1 MPAEQMTRVR
11 GLVDEDAAREAVELA
26 LPSIEKAFQREG
38 VSGERVLHIVV
49 MDPAVQPGEAAFE
62 DAILY
67 ERSVGDPRKWQ
78 ADYRS
83 FARAKAA
90 LAWRAG
96 CDTHLIQE
104 LRPHLLRPG
113 ETLLWGSAW
122 RDGLVVGASG
132 AHPWFDEAFANAV
145 AGFLLAIAQER
156 ARGARRPADAVTRRD
171 ADLKVRATAGLKP
184 RPTGAAGGARTTE
197 PGGDVCPSAAVAR
210 GLAQATGT
218 RLGHLHLRTSR

>member
-1 MPAEQMTRVR
+1 MPTEQITRAT
-11 GLVDEDAAREAVELA
+11 GLVDEAAAREAVELA
-26 LPSIEKAFQREG
+26 LPSIEKALQREG
-38 VSGERVLHIVV
+38 VSGERVLHVVV
-49 MDPAVQPGEAAFE
+49 MDPAAQPGDVGFE

-67 ERSVGDPRKWQ
+67 EHSIGDPRKWQ

-104 LRPHLLRPG
+104 LRPHLLRSG
-113 ETLLWGSAW
+113 DTLLWGSVW

-145 AGFLLAIAQER
+145 AGFLLAIGQER
-156 ARGARRPADAVTRRD
+156 ARGARASRRS
-171 ADLKVRATAGLKP
+171 L
-184 RPTGAAGGARTTE
+184 
-197 PGGDVCPSAAVAR
+197 
-210 GLAQATGT
+210 
-218 RLGHLHLRTSR
+218 